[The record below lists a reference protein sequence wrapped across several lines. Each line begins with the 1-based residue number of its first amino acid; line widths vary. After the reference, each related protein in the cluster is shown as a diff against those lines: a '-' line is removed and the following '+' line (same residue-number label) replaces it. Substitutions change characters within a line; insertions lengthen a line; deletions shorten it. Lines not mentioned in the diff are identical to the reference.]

1 MKRASLIAAGLLIAG
16 CASPYERYDD
26 PYYSGGYYAPP
37 PAPAEEGAE
46 TAQAVCSIDSLTT
59 ARNEL
64 RSEVER
70 AGVSTGYYG
79 YGRDYGGRERTRIE
93 SRETVTE
100 RPYGPQTETVELL
113 NAFASDLDAAYR
125 FATSSCQSYQMCM
138 QNQGYTESACVNSA
152 DQWRDSRREFTG
164 LSTRLAEIRLA
175 ITEIKDEPDYHYR
188 RHPHPRR
195 HPHHRDRCR
204 DGYCDDRYHD
214 SRYHHE
220 ECDSVLGDVF
230 TTSTCSYPRP
240 RRHYH

>member
-1 MKRASLIAAGLLIAG
+1 MKRASLIAAALLMAG
-16 CASPYERYDD
+16 CAAPYSAYDRYDD
-26 PYYSGGYYAPP
+26 PYRDRGYYAPP
-37 PAPAEEGAE
+37 PAPVEQGAE

-79 YGRDYGGRERTRIE
+79 YGRDYAGRERTRIE

-113 NAFASDLDAAYR
+113 HAFASDLDAAYR

-138 QNQGYTESACVNSA
+138 QNQGYTESACINSA
-152 DQWRDSRREFTG
+152 DQWRDARREFTS

-175 ITEIKDEPDYHYR
+175 ITEIQDEPDYYG
-188 RHPHPRR
+188 HPYPRR
-195 HPHHRDRCR
+195 HPHHRDRCH
-204 DGYCDDRYHD
+204 DGRCD
-214 SRYHHE
+214 SRYHEE